1 MIRYVIEMKNGSYM
15 RQEFEGSLERLKI
28 RTVDNPI
35 DADLLKDK
43 STAERVLKEMLTGNT
58 NILVLYNDDNPPA
71 KVVEL
76 EIEYNKN

>member
-43 STAERVLKEMLTGNT
+43 STAERVLKEILTGNT
-58 NILVLYNDDNPPA
+58 NILVLYNDDNPPI

-76 EIEYNKN
+76 YIKYTIN